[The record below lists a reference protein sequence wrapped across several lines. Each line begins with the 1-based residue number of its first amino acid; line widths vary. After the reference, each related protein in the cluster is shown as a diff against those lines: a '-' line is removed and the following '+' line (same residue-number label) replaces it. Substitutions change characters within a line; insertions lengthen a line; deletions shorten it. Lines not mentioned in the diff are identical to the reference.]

1 MASAPSPP
9 VRSNLTVGQDVCVAA
24 CRNATGRQ
32 PVHAVSPCMNEE
44 GVEARVLVA
53 VRQR

>member
-1 MASAPSPP
+1 M
-9 VRSNLTVGQDVCVAA
+9 RSNLTVGQDVCVAA
-24 CRNATGRQ
+24 CRNATGRL
-32 PVHAVSPCMNEE
+32 PVHAVSVDTAVSPCMNEE